1 MIEEDDKDEHHLGK
15 KLEPSLNLSSQ
26 QQAASSLFWNSP
38 RPWVSIKETR
48 FFLDIF

>member
-15 KLEPSLNLSSQ
+15 KLEPQLYQ
-26 QQAASSLFWNSP
+26 KAASSLFWNSP